1 VYQCLPFIMTQRSA
15 SSGVSKGTAK
25 VFNAESSAKM
35 GTCSPHHQA
44 QVHEK
49 FCAQFSMP
57 VLVILNTCIS
67 PAKSRGIQATRFA
80 LSSLRFTQYH
90 GKRSP
95 IASMTTHRISQD
107 KEPLIEQIESTDL
120 QQTITSSE
128 LFLLGCIRIS
138 LSVEESM
145 VLTLAS

>member
-1 VYQCLPFIMTQRSA
+1 
-15 SSGVSKGTAK
+15 
-25 VFNAESSAKM
+25 
-35 GTCSPHHQA
+35 
-44 QVHEK
+44 
-49 FCAQFSMP
+49 
-57 VLVILNTCIS
+57 
-67 PAKSRGIQATRFA
+67 
-80 LSSLRFTQYH
+80 
-90 GKRSP
+90 
-95 IASMTTHRISQD
+95 MTTHRISQD